1 MSSVIKL
8 LSASPNWTEDER
20 IILADIQGA
29 LLTEGIETIYETS
42 ISDSNE
48 PWTVFYE
55 TNGGSANGGNGFVV
69 HVARSTSRYLILWP
83 DGTHTRT
90 FFCAKLAA
98 IIRQGWRQHAG
109 VRECPPSI
117 ASSKVV
123 PVGYLH

>member
-20 IILADIQGA
+20 VMLADIQGA

-55 TNGGSANGGNGFVV
+55 TNGGSANGGDGFFV
-69 HVARSTSRYLILWP
+69 HVARTKGRHLIFWA
-83 DGTHTRT
+83 DGTHTKT
-90 FFCAKLAA
+90 FFCAKLVA
-98 IIRQGWRQHAG
+98 IIHQGWRQHADA
-109 VRECPPSI
+109 VNVLRR
-117 ASSKVV
+117 
-123 PVGYLH
+123 